1 MSVTPGNGLIN
12 KIIKRLEIIKSAIE
26 LEDEEIIQQQLV
38 HLQRESGDPVITAIA
53 QAIETRRFSDAMREI
68 ATWLQNQRA
77 ITNWQDP
84 AIAASKLELKA
95 LENQLREL
103 IDTRNTRIQILDE
116 FNDQYHLR
124 LGPLMSRILELRKQL
139 AASALRR
146 QEAERRRRE
155 KDYLSCQQYISLAV
169 DRLAQLKQQWMGM
182 DSASRAAV
190 DIRQRIQ
197 QQTELI
203 TDLLAEIRELE
214 ADFSRQDDSD
224 TRQAQEEAAHEY
236 EEYQEQ
242 QQDAQHRFA
251 RDQRLSPDERNELK
265 RLWRQASRLCHP
277 DVVADELKE
286 KAHQMMVQL
295 NLARQNADLAA
306 IRALLTQLQSGL
318 EPMMASDRL
327 NNLDH
332 LRQKIQ
338 QLRIQIDA
346 LIKEIAG
353 LEAENAWRLA
363 TSVRDKEAYFS
374 EQERALA
381 ELRDTLETQVKH
393 VEQDLLA
400 G

>member
-1 MSVTPGNGLIN
+1 MN

-53 QAIETRRFSDAMREI
+53 QAIEARRFSDAMREI

-77 ITNWQDP
+77 ITHWQDP

-95 LENQLREL
+95 LESQLREL
-103 IDTRNTRIQILDE
+103 IDTRNARIQILDE

-139 AASALRR
+139 AASAQRR

-155 KDYLSCQQYISLAV
+155 KDYLACQQYISLAV

-182 DSASRAAV
+182 DSTSRSAV

-214 ADFSRQDDSD
+214 ADFSRHNDSD

-251 RDQRLSPDERNELK
+251 RDQRLSTDERNEIK

-338 QLRIQIDA
+338 QLRLQIDA
-346 LIKEIAG
+346 LLKEIAG

-363 TSVRDKEAYFS
+363 TSLRDKEAYFS

-400 G
+400 S

>member
-1 MSVTPGNGLIN
+1 MN

-68 ATWLQNQRA
+68 ATLLQNQRA

-236 EEYQEQ
+236 EEYQNSSRMLSTVSH
-242 QQDAQHRFA
+242 AISAFHRMSVMS
-251 RDQRLSPDERNELK
+251 LS
-265 RLWRQASRLCHP
+265 AC
-277 DVVADELKE
+277 
-286 KAHQMMVQL
+286 
-295 NLARQNADLAA
+295 
-306 IRALLTQLQSGL
+306 G
-318 EPMMASDRL
+318 
-327 NNLDH
+327 
-332 LRQKIQ
+332 
-338 QLRIQIDA
+338 
-346 LIKEIAG
+346 
-353 LEAENAWRLA
+353 
-363 TSVRDKEAYFS
+363 VRPAVCVT
-374 EQERALA
+374 R
-381 ELRDTLETQVKH
+381 TLS
-393 VEQDLLA
+393 LMN
-400 G
+400 

>member
-1 MSVTPGNGLIN
+1 MN

-84 AIAASKLELKA
+84 AIAASRLELKA

-155 KDYLSCQQYISLAV
+155 IDYLSCQQYISLAV

>member
-1 MSVTPGNGLIN
+1 MN

-38 HLQRESGDPVITAIA
+38 HLQRESGDPVITAIV
-53 QAIETRRFSDAMREI
+53 QAIGTRRFSDAMREI
-68 ATWLQNQRA
+68 AAWLQNQRA
-77 ITNWQDP
+77 ITHWQDP

-95 LENQLREL
+95 LESQLREL

-214 ADFSRQDDSD
+214 DNFSRQDDCD

-251 RDQRLSPDERNELK
+251 RDQRLSMDERNELK

-286 KAHQMMVQL
+286 KAHQIMVQL

-327 NNLDH
+327 NNLEH

-338 QLRIQIDA
+338 QLRSQIEA
-346 LIKEIAG
+346 LLKEIAG

-363 TSVRDKEAYFS
+363 TSLRDKEAYFA

>member
-1 MSVTPGNGLIN
+1 MN

-77 ITNWQDP
+77 ITYWQDP

>member
-1 MSVTPGNGLIN
+1 MN

-116 FNDQYHLR
+116 FNDQYQLR

>member
-1 MSVTPGNGLIN
+1 MN

>member
-1 MSVTPGNGLIN
+1 MN

-77 ITNWQDP
+77 ITYWQDP

-381 ELRDTLETQVKH
+381 ELRDMLETQVKH

>member
-1 MSVTPGNGLIN
+1 MN

-53 QAIETRRFSDAMREI
+53 QAIEARRFSDAMREI

-77 ITNWQDP
+77 ITHWQDP

-95 LENQLREL
+95 LESQLREL
-103 IDTRNTRIQILDE
+103 IDTRNARIQILDE

-139 AASALRR
+139 AASAQRR

-155 KDYLSCQQYISLAV
+155 KDYLACQQYISLAV

-182 DSASRAAV
+182 DSTSRSAV

-214 ADFSRQDDSD
+214 EDFSRHNDSD
-224 TRQAQEEAAHEY
+224 ARQAQEEAAHEY

-251 RDQRLSPDERNELK
+251 RDQRLSPDERNEIK

-338 QLRIQIDA
+338 QLRLQIDA
-346 LIKEIAG
+346 LLKEIAG

-363 TSVRDKEAYFS
+363 TSLRDKEAYFS

-400 G
+400 S

>member
-1 MSVTPGNGLIN
+1 MN

-77 ITNWQDP
+77 VTNWQDP

-214 ADFSRQDDSD
+214 ADFSHQDDSD

-346 LIKEIAG
+346 LMKEIAG

>member
-1 MSVTPGNGLIN
+1 MN

-38 HLQRESGDPVITAIA
+38 HLQRESDDPVITVIA
-53 QAIETRRFSDAMREI
+53 HAIETRRFSDAMREI
-68 ATWLQNQRA
+68 AAWLQNQRA
-77 ITNWQDP
+77 ITSWQDP

-95 LENQLREL
+95 LESQLREL

-146 QEAERRRRE
+146 EEAERRRRE

-224 TRQAQEEAAHEY
+224 TRQAQEEATHEY

-251 RDQRLSPDERNELK
+251 RDQRLSTDERNELK

-277 DVVADELKE
+277 DLVADELKE

-346 LIKEIAG
+346 LLKEIAA

>member
-1 MSVTPGNGLIN
+1 MN

-53 QAIETRRFSDAMREI
+53 HAIETRRFSDAMREI

-77 ITNWQDP
+77 ITSWQDP

-95 LENQLREL
+95 LESQLREL
-103 IDTRNTRIQILDE
+103 IDTRNARIQILDE

-139 AASALRR
+139 AASAQRR

-155 KDYLSCQQYISLAV
+155 KDYLACQQYISLAV
-169 DRLAQLKQQWMGM
+169 DRLTQLKQQWMGM
-182 DSASRAAV
+182 DSTSRSAV

-214 ADFSRQDDSD
+214 ADFSRHNDSD

-251 RDQRLSPDERNELK
+251 RDQRLSTDERNEIK

-338 QLRIQIDA
+338 QLRLQIDA
-346 LIKEIAG
+346 LLKEIAG

-363 TSVRDKEAYFS
+363 TSLRDKEAYFS

-400 G
+400 S

>member
-1 MSVTPGNGLIN
+1 MN

-77 ITNWQDP
+77 ITSWQDP

-346 LIKEIAG
+346 LMKEIAG

-363 TSVRDKEAYFS
+363 TSVRDKEAYFA

>member
-1 MSVTPGNGLIN
+1 MN

-77 ITNWQDP
+77 VTNWQDP

-251 RDQRLSPDERNELK
+251 RGQRLSPDERNELK

>member
-1 MSVTPGNGLIN
+1 MN

-77 ITNWQDP
+77 VTNWQDP

-242 QQDAQHRFA
+242 QKDAQHRFA
-251 RDQRLSPDERNELK
+251 RGQRLSPDERNELK

>member
-1 MSVTPGNGLIN
+1 MN

-182 DSASRAAV
+182 DSDSRAAV

-214 ADFSRQDDSD
+214 ADFSLQDDSD

>member
-1 MSVTPGNGLIN
+1 MN

-251 RDQRLSPDERNELK
+251 RDQRLSMDERNELK

>member
-1 MSVTPGNGLIN
+1 MN

-53 QAIETRRFSDAMREI
+53 QAVETRRFSDAMREI

-77 ITNWQDP
+77 ITSWQDP

-95 LENQLREL
+95 LESQLREL

-139 AASALRR
+139 AASAQRR

-155 KDYLSCQQYISLAV
+155 KDYLACQQYISLAV

-182 DSASRAAV
+182 DSTSRATV

-251 RDQRLSPDERNELK
+251 RDQRLSTDERNELK

-306 IRALLTQLQSGL
+306 IRALLTQLQTGL

-346 LIKEIAG
+346 LLKEIAG

-363 TSVRDKEAYFS
+363 TSLRDKEAYFS

>member
-1 MSVTPGNGLIN
+1 MN

-155 KDYLSCQQYISLAV
+155 IDYLSCQQYISLAV